1 MEIEIYSPSQGEA
14 LPPVKWNYEQLK
26 AQLTEGLEAYKGR
39 VYDEDSIS
47 EAKKDRAAL
56 NKLATAIDTRRKEM
70 KERFLQPY
78 EEFEAQAKELTA
90 MVKEQSAEIDAQIKA
105 YDEARKEEKLGAIKE
120 VYAGIMGDLLELVPY
135 EKIHDKKWLNVT
147 TSMKSIE
154 KEITEHAESI
164 RAALASIDALS
175 LSDDMQK
182 RVKSVYLDGLDLA
195 AALAEKEKIERE
207 QQALADY
214 EAAKKA
220 AQERAAQEKA
230 VKKKVDQ
237 EKAAAAFHEHA
248 EHVADE
254 KPSLITI
261 DFRVQTT
268 PQKLQMLKA
277 FLHDNEIKYGR
288 VPK

>member
-26 AQLTEGLEAYKGR
+26 AQLTEGLESYKGR

-70 KERFLQPY
+70 KKRFLQPY

-90 MVKEQSAEIDAQIKA
+90 MVEEQSAEIDAQIKA

-120 VYAGIMGDLLELVPY
+120 VYSGIMGDLLELVPY
-135 EKIHDKKWLNVT
+135 EKIHNDKWLNVT
-147 TSMKSIE
+147 KSMKSIE
-154 KEITEHAESI
+154 KEITEQAESI

-175 LSDDMQK
+175 LSDDMAK

-214 EAAKKA
+214 EAAKKS
-220 AQERAAQEKA
+220 
-230 VKKKVDQ
+230 VHKKVDQ
-237 EKAAAAFHEHA
+237 EKASAAFHEHS

-268 PQKLQMLKA
+268 PEKLQMLKA
-277 FLHDNEIKYGR
+277 FLHDNGIKYGR